1 MGRLSQREIDE
12 LVREPVISVLSTIR
26 PDGSPHM
33 TPVWHLWDDGEVVIA
48 VEELSVKARNV
59 RHELK
64 VALCVA
70 TAETPQRWALV
81 NGTAVL
87 SDEAVS
93 EMVWAVSVHYLG
105 HQKGRAHAEKV
116 LATLDFI
123 LIRITPTGMIGF
135 VGE

>member
-12 LVREPVISVLSTIR
+12 LVHEPVISVLSTVR

-33 TPVWHLWDDGEVVIA
+33 TPVWHLSDDAAVVIA
-48 VEELSVKARNV
+48 VEESSVKARNV
-59 RHELK
+59 RREPK

-93 EMVWAVSVHYLG
+93 AKRYGRCRSTTWAPRRA
-105 HQKGRAHAEKV
+105 GRMQRMS
-116 LATLDFI
+116 LQRWTSS
-123 LIRITPTGMIGF
+123 
-135 VGE
+135 